1 MGLILWGFLL
11 SQISKFSRQFFSIKC
26 LLLEKFNILGNF
38 LGEMYK
44 MTQKRLETLKW
55 KKLAKEFFKLNYLSY
70 DTLFVKIGA
79 VLFSKNIPKVG

>member
-1 MGLILWGFLL
+1 MG
-11 SQISKFSRQFFSIKC
+11 ISTFKC
-26 LLLEKFNILGNF
+26 LLFEKFHFLGNF

-44 MTQKRLETLKW
+44 LTQKRLETLKW
-55 KKLAKEFFKLNYLSY
+55 KKLAREFFKLNYLSY